1 MFKLVIVED
10 EDNIRHSLEA
20 FIPWNQMGFQVV
32 GAFSDGT
39 SALAYLKE
47 NPCDAVL
54 TDILMSRMSGLEM
67 IAQLHDIHPE
77 VKVVILSGH
86 SDFTYAQQAI
96 RYQVVHYLVKPV
108 DEDELMDV
116 FRGIKEQLDLE
127 QAMQDSAE
135 SENRD
140 LKQVL
145 QRSFFR
151 DLLAGRVT
159 SDSELSVYLKLLGL
173 AEGNKTCPLLAYAL
187 QEGKHSQEEIPAET
201 GTDSLEAAFG
211 RFFQEKAD
219 ACRFLL
225 LEITADKYCAVCIG
239 EPGHKLTDLRNA
251 CSQRML
257 DFSAQMQ
264 GGVTFRLTHSVTQL
278 KDLLTGGKSPQAVLS
293 GQGMDDALCQR
304 IVADYRLLVVE
315 LDLGSRDTL
324 LHILNGLLLELENAP
339 LEDAR
344 FALKNLYSVIE
355 LNYKKRKINVWDL
368 TNGQFTANHLYGAES
383 MEAIAR
389 CVRTDFCGL
398 CDGLRRRRHTNDHS
412 VIAQVTQ
419 YLNENIHR
427 DFSHDVLAAKYR
439 IHPGYLSRLFK
450 QDMGETLSEYL
461 LRIKIERACALLKEG
476 RYKIG
481 DIAGMVGYSASSYF
495 SIAFKK
501 FTGCSPREYSQ
512 RVLL

>member
-32 GAFSDGT
+32 GAFSDGS

-67 IAQLHDIHPE
+67 IAQLHEIHPE

-86 SDFTYAQQAI
+86 SDFNYAQQAI

-116 FRGIKEQLDLE
+116 FKGIKEQLDAE
-127 QAMQDSAE
+127 QAMRDSAE
-135 SENRD
+135 LENKG

-151 DLLAGRVT
+151 DLLTGRVT
-159 SDSELSVYLKLLGL
+159 SDSELNVYLKLLGFGE
-173 AEGNKTCPLLAYAL
+173 ADKNCPLLAYGL
-187 QEGKHSQEEIPAET
+187 QEVKRSPQDQAGE
-201 GTDSLEAAFG
+201 TDSLESAFE
-211 RFFQEKAD
+211 RFFWEKSD

-225 LEITADKYCAVCIG
+225 LEVTADKWCVICIG
-239 EPGHKLTDLRNA
+239 TPGQELAALRNT
-251 CSQRML
+251 CSQKMQE
-257 DFSAQMQ
+257 FSAEML
-264 GGVTFRLTHSVTQL
+264 GGVNFHLTHSVTRL
-278 KDLLTGGKSPQAVLS
+278 TDLLAGGKLPQAALS

-315 LDLGSRDTL
+315 LDLGSRETL

-339 LEDAR
+339 VEDAR
-344 FALKNLYSVIE
+344 FILKNLYSIIE
-355 LNYKKRKINVWDL
+355 LNYRKRKINVWDL
-368 TNGQFTANHLYGAES
+368 TNGQFTVNHLYDAES
-383 MEAIAR
+383 METIAQ

-398 CDGLRRRRHTNDHS
+398 CEGLMRRRHTNDHS

-419 YLNENIHR
+419 FLNENIHK
-427 DFSHDVLAAKYR
+427 DYSHDVLAAKYR

-476 RYKIG
+476 HYKIG

-512 RVLL
+512 RVLM